1 MAEIDDKRGP
11 GLKFSPPLQVYL
23 LQVPIIRR
31 VEAYLEDKF
40 GEEYLAYTRS
50 VRRWL

>member
-11 GLKFSPPLQVYL
+11 GLKFPAPLQVYL
-23 LQVPIIRR
+23 LQVVVIRR
-31 VEAYLEDKF
+31 EETYLEDKF
-40 GEEYLAYTRS
+40 GEEYLSYTRS